1 MTEIHGYCEDG
12 FEALQAQFAANFDEG
27 LERGASVAVTLH
39 GKTVVDLWAGDAD
52 GTGRPWVEDTIV
64 NVWSTTKTMSAI
76 CLLML
81 ADRGE
86 LDLDAP
92 IATYWPEFAVN
103 GKALITAAH
112 VLGHT
117 AGLSGW
123 DPAIEPADLYD
134 WDKAVGVLAA
144 QAPWWEPGTASGYH
158 AITQGYL
165 EGEIVRRITG
175 QTIGGFFRDQVARP
189 LGADFHIGLPESE
202 EYRVGEMVVP
212 TTGLLGDKDLDPASI
227 AARSGMS
234 APISGRECNTRE
246 WRAAEIPAAGGTGN
260 ARSVARV
267 HSALANGG
275 TVDGVTLLSPAGVER
290 ILVEQA
296 HNEDLVLG
304 MKMRMGTGFGL
315 ISESVP
321 LSPNSRAFWWGGW
334 GGSIALTD
342 LDAGMSVAYV
352 MNKMAGGMSD
362 LRGALILFAAYD
374 GLANQS

>member
-76 CLLML
+76 CVLML

-103 GKALITAAH
+103 GKASITAAH

-212 TTGLLGDKDLDPASI
+212 TTGLLGDNDLDPASI

-246 WRAAEIPAAGGTGN
+246 WRAAELPAVGGTGN

-296 HNEDLVLG
+296 HSEDLVLG

-321 LSPNSRAFWWGGW
+321 LSPNPRAFWWGGW

-374 GLANQS
+374 GLANQC

>member
-1 MTEIHGYCEDG
+1 MTEIHGYCADG

-39 GKTVVDLWAGDAD
+39 GKPVVDLWAGDAD

-76 CLLML
+76 CVLML

-103 GKALITAAH
+103 GKASITAAH

-212 TTGLLGDKDLDPASI
+212 TTGLLDDIDLDPASI
-227 AARSGMS
+227 AARTGRS

-290 ILVEQA
+290 ILVEEA

-321 LSPNSRAFWWGGW
+321 LSPNPRAFWWGGW

-352 MNKMAGGMSD
+352 MNKMAGGMGD

-374 GLANQS
+374 GLTNQS